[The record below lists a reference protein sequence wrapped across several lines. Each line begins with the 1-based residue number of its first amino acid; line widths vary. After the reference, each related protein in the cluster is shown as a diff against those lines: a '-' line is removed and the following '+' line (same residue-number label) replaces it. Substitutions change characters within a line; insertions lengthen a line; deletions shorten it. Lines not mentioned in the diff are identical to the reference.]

1 MVQQENSGLLASQSN
16 VCSFPAVVAYD
27 SRRKI
32 RPKKKK
38 KVMSF
43 VVLLDH
49 RELCSMLCVSLD
61 GRGVWGRMDL
71 CICAAASI
79 CCPPEII
86 TTLLIVQYK
95 IKKKIFFLSDE
106 FCLKW

>member
-1 MVQQENSGLLASQSN
+1 MVQQENSGLLASQSS

-38 KVMSF
+38 VMSF

-49 RELCSMLCVSLD
+49 RELCSMLCGSLD

-79 CCPPEII
+79 RCPPETI

-95 IKKKIFFLSDE
+95 IKKFF
-106 FCLKW
+106 FK